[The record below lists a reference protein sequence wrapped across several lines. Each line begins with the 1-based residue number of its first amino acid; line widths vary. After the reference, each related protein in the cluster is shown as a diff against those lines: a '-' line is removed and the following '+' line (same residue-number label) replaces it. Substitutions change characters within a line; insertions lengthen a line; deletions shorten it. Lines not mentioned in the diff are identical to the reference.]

1 MPYSNKKF
9 EAEYQK
15 KTVSSQVHDKWKNET
30 KKIVTKKS
38 KA

>member
-9 EAEYQK
+9 EGRIPKK

-30 KKIVTKKS
+30 KKNCN
-38 KA
+38 